1 MFSKI
6 LIANR
11 GEIACRVARTARR
24 LGITTVAVYSDADA
38 RALHVELWD
47 EAYRL
52 GPPAPRDSYLNVE
65 AILRIARESGAEAIH
80 PGYGFLSE
88 NESFAAA
95 CAKAGVVFIGPPP
108 AAIAAMGSK
117 SAAKTIMARAGVPLV
132 PGYHGDDQTPAVL
145 AREADAIGY
154 PVLIKAT
161 AGGGGKGMKVAND
174 ANEFP
179 AALASAQREAK
190 ASFGDDRVI
199 LEKYLTSPRHIEMQ
213 VFADTH
219 GNAVHLF
226 ERDCSVQRRHQKI
239 VEEAP
244 APGMTRE
251 RRKMMGD
258 AAITAAQSIGYVG
271 AGTVEFIAAQ
281 DGAFHFMEMNT
292 RLQVEHPVTEMI
304 TGVDLVE
311 WQLRVASGEPLPKT
325 QRELAINGHAIE
337 ARIYA
342 EDPNR
347 GFLPS
352 IGHLVHWRMPQATPR
367 VRVDTGVRAGDTISP
382 YYDPMLAKLIVWG
395 EDRERAC
402 EEMLTALGECEV
414 VGVAT
419 NIAFLERLIRH
430 EAFASGQ
437 LDTGLIDKHRA
448 ALFPLP
454 SPTPK
459 RALLV
464 AALAEYADIAQ
475 TAAARATMSGDP
487 HSPWHSID
495 AWWNA
500 SATYA
505 IELMFAEGESRH
517 AAKIKARDS
526 GRLHVAIDGDEIE
539 TSVTHRDGR
548 LVIAAEG

>member
-1 MFSKI
+1 QSPDM
-6 LIANR
+6 
-11 GEIACRVARTARR
+11 
-24 LGITTVAVYSDADA
+24 
-38 RALHVELWD
+38 
-47 EAYRL
+47 
-52 GPPAPRDSYLNVE
+52 
-65 AILRIARESGAEAIH
+65 
-80 PGYGFLSE
+80 
-88 NESFAAA
+88 
-95 CAKAGVVFIGPPP
+95 
-108 AAIAAMGSK
+108 
-117 SAAKTIMARAGVPLV
+117 
-132 PGYHGDDQTPAVL
+132 L
-145 AREADAIGY
+145 AREAEKIGY
-154 PVLIKAT
+154 PVLIKAS
-161 AGGGGKGMKVAND
+161 AGGGGKGMKIADD
-174 ANEFP
+174 ASDFA

-190 ASFGDDRVI
+190 TSFGDDRVI

-271 AGTVEFIAAQ
+271 AGTVEFIAEQ

-430 EAFASGQ
+430 EAFASAQ
-437 LDTGLIDKHRA
+437 LETGLIDKHRA
-448 ALFPLP
+448 ALFPAE
-454 SPTPK
+454 SATPA
-459 RALLV
+459 RALLAV
-464 AALAEYADIAQ
+464 ALFEYAALAER
-475 TAAARATMSGDP
+475 AAAHATGSADRY
-487 HSPWHSID
+487 SPWHSTD

-500 SATYA
+500 SASYA
-505 IELMFAEGESRH
+505 IDLTIGDGDARH
-517 AAKIKARDS
+517 SIAMRPRAVRRVD
-526 GRLHVAIDGDEIE
+526 VVIDGREIRAGFSRRDE
-539 TSVTHRDGR
+539 R
-548 LVIAAEG
+548 LVIEAEGATFPASVVAVGDERWMFANGMRRRLTVLDPLAHAVEEEAAGGHLMAPMSGTIVSVFVKPGDKVEKGKALIVLEAMKMEHTIAAPIAGLITAVNYGVGDRVPEGADLVDLDA